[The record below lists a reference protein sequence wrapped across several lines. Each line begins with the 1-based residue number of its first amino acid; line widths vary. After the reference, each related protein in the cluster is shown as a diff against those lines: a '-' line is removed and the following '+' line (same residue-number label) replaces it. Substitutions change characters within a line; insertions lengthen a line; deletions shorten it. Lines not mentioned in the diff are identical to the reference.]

1 MKIIQ
6 TAILLFAIP
15 VVLAGCSSHH
25 QDGVNTQASK
35 NEAKAMFGGGPITS
49 KAPPL
54 SAYSLSGYGTKH

>member
-1 MKIIQ
+1 MKTIQ

-15 VVLAGCSSHH
+15 AVLAGCSSHH
-25 QDGVNTQASK
+25 QDRVSAQASK
-35 NEAKAMFGGGPITS
+35 NEAKAMFSGGPITS